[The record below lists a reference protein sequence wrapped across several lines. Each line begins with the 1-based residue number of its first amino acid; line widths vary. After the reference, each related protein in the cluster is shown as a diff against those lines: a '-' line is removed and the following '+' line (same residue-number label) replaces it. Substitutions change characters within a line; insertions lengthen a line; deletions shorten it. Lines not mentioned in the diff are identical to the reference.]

1 MPLLPALRPGGYFVF
16 VLDAVVPDDET
27 SSEQVDHQGSHRE
40 GRGRMQDIGQDN
52 QRTKAESHSG
62 ETYCQRSN
70 HGGSLAKHR
79 IENENSPAK

>member
-1 MPLLPALRPGGYFVF
+1 
-16 VLDAVVPDDET
+16 
-27 SSEQVDHQGSHRE
+27 
-40 GRGRMQDIGQDN
+40 MQDIGQDN